1 MSPNSFMS
9 ELKMAAAPD
18 GMRVYAIGDVH
29 GRADLFDRLAQ
40 RIEADM
46 RAHPCKETVT
56 VFLGDYVDRGP
67 DSFGVIDRLAK
78 RDFPT
83 PFVALRGNHEDAT
96 MRFFVDEGVFAGWT
110 DFGGLDTLRSYGVDV
125 REAQRAGGVARL
137 RAELVERTPQEHRRF
152 LDETRFS
159 AEYGDYF
166 FCHAG
171 VRPRVALERQ
181 DPYDLMWIRGEFLD
195 YRGSFGKIV
204 VHGHTV
210 VPMAENLLNRINVD
224 TGAYKSGALTAVAL
238 EGAERRFI
246 DTA

>member
-1 MSPNSFMS
+1 MSPISFMS

-40 RIEADM
+40 RIEADL
-46 RAHPCKETVT
+46 RAHPCKEVVT

-67 DSFGVIDRLAK
+67 DSFGVIARLAK

-83 PFVALRGNHEDAT
+83 PFVALRGNHEDT
-96 MRFFVDEGVFAGWT
+96 MMQFFVDESVCAGWT
-110 DFGGLDTLRSYGVDV
+110 QFGGLDTLRSYGVDV
-125 REAQRAGGVARL
+125 REAQRKGGVARL

-152 LDETRFS
+152 LDETRLS

-171 VRPRVALERQ
+171 VRPHVPLARQ
-181 DPYDLMWIRGEFLD
+181 DPYDLMWIRGEFLAHPG
-195 YRGSFGKIV
+195 RFGKIV
-204 VHGHTV
+204 VHGHTI
-210 VPMAENLLNRINVD
+210 VPMAENLSNRINVD
-224 TGAYKSGALTAVAL
+224 TGAYKSGTLTAVAL